1 MLPRSSGRPTVI
13 FGRARSDESPSS
25 DQPDGRGLNVEKPQ
39 LPPRGWGSPASTEE
53 ADAAL
58 WRDRKERPGDGSSL
72 PPSGEIRPC
81 AD

>member
-1 MLPRSSGRPTVI
+1 MLPRSGGRPTGI
-13 FGRARSDESPSS
+13 FGRARSNEPPLP
-25 DQPDGRGLNVEKPQ
+25 DQHDGQDLNVEKPQ

-53 ADAAL
+53 ANAAL
-58 WRDRKERPGDGSSL
+58 WRVRKERPGDGSGL